1 MESFQ
6 FPVKYY
12 LGVQFDDLTGWNSVK
27 SGDVIEAPT
36 AARALAAAAG
46 TQMVPFAGSHSSSDP
61 QHSGEYHPAGS
72 CYPYFTAVIKV

>member
-1 MESFQ
+1 M
-6 FPVKYY
+6 
-12 LGVQFDDLTGWNSVK
+12 K

-61 QHSGEYHPAGS
+61 
-72 CYPYFTAVIKV
+72 KW